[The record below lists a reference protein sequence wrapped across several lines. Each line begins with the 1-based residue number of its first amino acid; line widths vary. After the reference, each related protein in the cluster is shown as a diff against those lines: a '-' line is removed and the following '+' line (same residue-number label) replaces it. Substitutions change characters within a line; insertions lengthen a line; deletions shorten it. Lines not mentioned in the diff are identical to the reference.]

1 MTIELIVRLAGTVI
15 LAYIAWQL
23 SASGPVAGLGLGLP
37 FRYFLGI
44 VGAALGIL
52 LTPWLVLRPLAW
64 LRRGIRQVPTQSL
77 IAGTIG
83 LAVGLLISLLL
94 AIPLYLLPAPF
105 GRVLPLVAAGVLG
118 YLGVTTV
125 VTRQKELWNVFG
137 SRFHL
142 GAHARQDDEYILLDT
157 SVIIDGRIA
166 DITQTGFIQGTM
178 LVPRFVLNELQ
189 HIADSSDA
197 LRRNRGRRGLDI
209 LNRMQKESEVPIEI
223 TDLDAEE
230 ASEVDAKLVLLA
242 KTLACPVMTNDYN
255 LNRVAEFEGVR
266 VLNIN
271 QLANAVKTVV
281 LPGESIKV
289 RIIQEGREIGQGV
302 GYLDDGTMVVVEN
315 GRKYISSTM
324 EVTVT
329 RVLQT
334 QHGRMIFATP
344 NGSSIR

>member
-1 MTIELIVRLAGTVI
+1 MSIELIVRLVGTVI
-15 LAYIAWQL
+15 LAYTGWQL
-23 SASGPVAGLGLGLP
+23 GATELVAGLGLGLP

-52 LTPWLVLRPLAW
+52 VTPWLVLRPLSW

-83 LAVGLLISLLL
+83 LAVGLLISLFL
-94 AIPLYLLPAPF
+94 AIPLYLLPSPF
-105 GRVLPLVAAGVLG
+105 GRVLPMAAAIVLG

-125 VTRQKELWNVFG
+125 VTRQKELWAIFG
-137 SRFHL
+137 ARFHF
-142 GAHARQDDEYILLDT
+142 GGRARGDDQYILLDT

-166 DITQTGFIQGTM
+166 DISQTGFIQGTM

-189 HIADSSDA
+189 HIADSPDA

-209 LNRMQKESEVPIEI
+209 LNKLQKESEVPIEI
-223 TDLDAEE
+223 TDMDAKE
-230 ASEVDAKLVLLA
+230 AREVDAKLVKLA
-242 KTLACPVMTNDYN
+242 KTLKCPVMTNDYN

-334 QHGRMIFATP
+334 QRGRMIFAAP